1 MINGNTYQ
9 GEEGVMANVVK
20 KHGISFELASI
31 STGNIL
37 ITPVA
42 IGNPPG
48 LSPVGSSHCGSL
60 ADPVLKEL
68 SDAAPARKGY
78 RQILKHFTIE
88 ML

>member
-1 MINGNTYQ
+1 MREAIEQ
-9 GEEGVMANVVK
+9 PAMLER
-20 KHGISFELASI
+20 ISRMLCLASI

-68 SDAAPARKGY
+68 SDAAPAHKGY